1 MARTF
6 AIGITV
12 QHPLFDRPLLH
23 WMGLMTIKPRTEDY
37 VPLFP
42 WFGLLLIG
50 AGAGAWI
57 ARERRTAE
65 RLGTWKAPRAL
76 VGRRSLARVS
86 QTPGKTQLLNIYQLP
101 SLYLIDLPG
110 YGFAQADK
118 GTRLAYRKLLESFL
132 RKRTTLTGVV
142 WLLDIRHKPSKD
154 DGDFHTLL
162 TDSGCA
168 VLAVLTKAD
177 KLTRSGRAKAAAE
190 RADAIGFPLDQVQVV
205 SAETGLGIAE
215 LGASLLAAAM
225 EPITPEP
232 AA

>member
-1 MARTF
+1 MSTAAVPAEVSPLARLPIEFLGSFPDPMHRLDPVLPEF
-6 AIGITV
+6 AMIGRSNV
-12 QHPLFDRPLLH
+12 GKSSLLN
-23 WMGLMTIKPRTEDY
+23 
-37 VPLFP
+37 
-42 WFGLLLIG
+42 
-50 AGAGAWI
+50 
-57 ARERRTAE
+57 
-65 RLGTWKAPRAL
+65 AL

>member
-1 MARTF
+1 MSAAAVPAEVSPLARLPIEFLGSFPDPVHRLVPVLPEF
-6 AIGITV
+6 AMIVRSNVGKSS
-12 QHPLFDRPLLH
+12 LRN
-23 WMGLMTIKPRTEDY
+23 
-37 VPLFP
+37 
-42 WFGLLLIG
+42 
-50 AGAGAWI
+50 
-57 ARERRTAE
+57 
-65 RLGTWKAPRAL
+65 AL

-101 SLYLIDLPG
+101 SLYLIDHPG

-168 VLAVLTKAD
+168 VLAVVTKAD
-177 KLTRSGRAKAAAE
+177 KLAE
-190 RADAIGFPLDQVQVV
+190 RAVAIGFPLDQVQVV